1 MKKFIAITSVFMLL
15 LSLISVMADTPGA
28 SSGIGINIDPVDALP
43 LIWMDP
49 SSRIVLRN
57 PADGSGELVERV
69 NNYAFE
75 GEQIIWNVLVY
86 DGNGIEKISDVYV
99 SIGDVQG
106 SGDDIEANCD
116 LDISYGDGDDIT
128 QFNAFV
134 GQQQLTVLDSDVMAV
149 YNCILTIE
157 PDMFDEYWVV
167 ANVVDLDGN
176 QDNFDENEFWFFNPL
191 IQLNINGNV
200 DFEDVMPGQLSY
212 SDTIT
217 IENAASVG
225 SGVLLDMQISGTD
238 FYDPSSS
245 GAKCPVTNRLR
256 LNDGGTAPV
265 YDNEGTTNPA
275 SAYTRGEQSI
285 CDSKSTAIEK

>member
-1 MKKFIAITSVFMLL
+1 MEVIEMKKFIAITSVFMLL

-134 GQQQLTVLDSDVMAV
+134 GQQQLTE
-149 YNCILTIE
+149 I
-157 PDMFDEYWVV
+157 
-167 ANVVDLDGN
+167 G
-176 QDNFDENEFWFFNPL
+176 
-191 IQLNINGNV
+191 
-200 DFEDVMPGQLSY
+200 
-212 SDTIT
+212 
-217 IENAASVG
+217 
-225 SGVLLDMQISGTD
+225 
-238 FYDPSSS
+238 
-245 GAKCPVTNRLR
+245 R
-256 LNDGGTAPV
+256 
-265 YDNEGTTNPA
+265 
-275 SAYTRGEQSI
+275 
-285 CDSKSTAIEK
+285 